1 MRWVPLLNVKD
12 THRDRRTGG
21 AIVAENL
28 QMSLS
33 ETAGGLN
40 KLINTA
46 AQNTAGGKLAWLT
59 NKSRRVYTCLATA
72 CP

>member
-1 MRWVPLLNVKD
+1 
-12 THRDRRTGG
+12 
-21 AIVAENL
+21 VAENL

-40 KLINTA
+40 KLINTST
-46 AQNTAGGKLAWLT
+46 QNTAGGKLAWLT